1 MPEGY
6 YSQETKNWPA
16 ILFLHGD
23 GERGDGLDELAY
35 TRIHGPLFEA
45 WVMKKKLPFVL
56 IVPQL
61 PMFGRD
67 TSITYFQNRSL
78 SRVPI
83 RLDDGVPKRDPYFD
97 GLQFK
102 VHPWWRYF
110 QINYPYLTMGGIVL
124 KKIY

>member
-45 WVMKKKLPFVL
+45 WVMKKKTA
-56 IVPQL
+56 ICAHC
-61 PMFGRD
+61 
-67 TSITYFQNRSL
+67 TTITNVWQ
-78 SRVPI
+78 
-83 RLDDGVPKRDPYFD
+83 
-97 GLQFK
+97 
-102 VHPWWRYF
+102 RYTR
-110 QINYPYLTMGGIVL
+110 YYLF
-124 KKIY
+124 